1 MKTVYNTSLTIIVLL
16 FLQVNWTYESRAE
29 FTAPKTG
36 KYYLTVM
43 AYNHAL
49 GHSKPVCS
57 DGVTI
62 ANLPAIVSEVV
73 MHDAVTAKGLIKG
86 DVTNTVY
93 VLNRNRELEKVV
105 NPSKTCR
112 YVFLEK

>member
-1 MKTVYNTSLTIIVLL
+1 
-16 FLQVNWTYESRAE
+16 
-29 FTAPKTG
+29 
-36 KYYLTVM
+36 M

-62 ANLPAIVSEVV
+62 DIIPAIVSEVII
-73 MHDAVTAKGLIKG
+73 HDAVTASGLIKS
-86 DVTNTVY
+86 DVTNMVY
-93 VLNRNRELEKVV
+93 VLNRNRELEEVA

-112 YVFLEK
+112 FVIIIDLTVFLSVLF